1 MVKRITFKVLVVAL
15 LLSLTFLAACST
27 PEETAPEAG
36 QEEPAE
42 EVVVE
47 EPAEE
52 AEEETGEEE
61 MADGF
66 DWRQAE
72 GTKLTVF
79 LNETPMAVAIRE
91 NIDEFTEL
99 TGIEID
105 YLVVSEN
112 EYWSKLT
119 VDLTS
124 GAGEF
129 DVFMSGASM
138 NWGYASANQIQAL
151 DPYMNDPSLTPDDWD
166 YEDFYDWTISSQR
179 WDGTAGPEGLGEGEL
194 WALPINAV
202 NSIVTYRKD
211 VFDEYGISAPD
222 TWDDWYD
229 VAYEIQE
236 KTGGEIDGKPFYSV
250 AARGAVDITT
260 LSGPF
265 MSGLFSY
272 GASDFNDDLT
282 PAMNEPAAVE
292 YQKIY
297 MDVIKDTGTPEWPSQ
312 MWFDVQNGF
321 GSGQYAMVF
330 DVADFVPTF
339 EGEESAV
346 AGKLGYALPP
356 AGPDGF
362 RNSFPWCWG
371 FSMNS
376 QAEGDTAKAA
386 WLFIMWAS
394 SKDTMVTFA
403 EQGTWPTRESVWNDP
418 AVVEYT
424 NQFGD
429 GEFRAVVDEVQDEY
443 ADWMVAPM
451 TDLGQVWTIWAN
463 GLHDYYFEKGDMQT
477 IMDQVAADVTEALL
491 SSGTL
496 EE

>member
-1 MVKRITFKVLVVAL
+1 MRKKVVYILMAVSL
-15 LLSLTFLAACST
+15 LLSMSLLAACG
-27 PEETAPEAG
+27 PG
-36 QEEPAE
+36 EEPATESEQE
-42 EVVVE
+42 EVAVE
-47 EPAEE
+47 EEIDEETEAETETEEE
-52 AEEETGEEE
+52 AV
-61 MADGF
+61 DGF
-66 DWRQAE
+66 DWRQVE
-72 GTKLTVF
+72 GTELTVF

-91 NIDEFTEL
+91 NIDEFTAL

-112 EYWSKLT
+112 EYWSKLSI
-119 VDLTS
+119 DLSS

-129 DVFMSGASM
+129 DVFMSGASL
-138 NWGYASANQIQAL
+138 NWGYASANQIQPL
-151 DPYMNDPSLTPDDWD
+151 DPYMNDPTLTPEDWD
-166 YEDFYDWTISSQR
+166 YDDFYEWAISSQR
-179 WDGTAGPEGLGEGEL
+179 WDGTPGPEGLGAGEL

-202 NSIVTYRKD
+202 NSIITYRKD
-211 VFDEYGISAPD
+211 IFEEYDIAVPD
-222 TWDDWYD
+222 TWEDWSN
-229 VAYEIQE
+229 VVYEIQE
-236 KTGGEIDGKPFYSV
+236 KTGGEVDGQPFYSV
-250 AARGAVDITT
+250 AMRGAPDMTT

-265 MSGLFSY
+265 VSGLFSY

-292 YQKIY
+292 YQTIY
-297 MDVIKDTGTPEWPSQ
+297 MDAIKDTGTPEWPSQ

-339 EGEESAV
+339 ESEGSAV

-371 FSMNS
+371 LSMNS

-386 WLFIMWAS
+386 WMFIMWAS

-403 EQGTWPTRESVWNDP
+403 EQGTWPTRDSVWNDP

-429 GEFRAVVDEVQDEY
+429 GQFREIVTEVQDEY
-443 ADWMVAPM
+443 ADWKVAPM
-451 TDLGQVWTIWAN
+451 TDLAAVWTIWVN
-463 GLHDYYFEKGDMQT
+463 GLHDYYFEKGSMQE
-477 IMDQVAADVTEALL
+477 IMDQVAEDVTEQLL

-496 EE
+496 QQ

>member
-1 MVKRITFKVLVVAL
+1 MSKRFTFKRIGFVMVVVSL
-15 LLSLTFLAACST
+15 LFSMIFLAACGPST
-27 PEETAPEAG
+27 ET
-36 QEEPAE
+36 
-42 EVVVE
+42 VVE
-47 EPAEE
+47 EEAVVEEEE
-52 AEEETGEEE
+52 AADEEE
-61 MADGF
+61 MADEF
-66 DWRQAE
+66 DWRQVE
-72 GTKLTVF
+72 GTELTVF

-105 YLVVSEN
+105 YLVVAEN

-129 DVFMSGASM
+129 DVFMSGASL
-138 NWGYASANQIQAL
+138 NWGYAAAEQIQPL

-166 YEDFYDWTISSQR
+166 YEDFYDWAIDSQR
-179 WDGTAGPEGLGEGEL
+179 WDGTPGPEGLGAGEL

-211 VFDEYGISAPD
+211 VFDEYDISPPD
-222 TWDDWYD
+222 TWEDWYN

-250 AARGAVDITT
+250 AARGAADITT

-265 MSGLFSY
+265 VSGLFSY

-282 PAMNEPAAVE
+282 PAMNEPQAVE

-339 EGEESAV
+339 EGEGSAV

-371 FSMNS
+371 FSMNAQS
-376 QAEGDTAKAA
+376 EGDTAKAA

-403 EQGTWPTRESVWNDP
+403 KQGTWPTRDSVWNDP
-418 AVVEYT
+418 AVVAYT
-424 NQFGD
+424 DQFGD
-429 GEFRAVVDEVQDEY
+429 GEFRDVVDEVQNEY
-443 ADWMVAPM
+443 AEWLVAPM
-451 TDLGQVWTIWAN
+451 TDLGAVWTIWVN

-477 IMDQVAADVTEALL
+477 IMDRVADDVTEALL

-496 EE
+496 QE